1 MSNIDKSRF
10 RLPPVYPITDSRIS
24 GLSHTEQVR
33 RLIDGGARFIQLRE
47 KHVAARDFFRDAS
60 AAISYAHQNQALI
73 VINDRID
80 IAVATGADGVHLG
93 QTDLPP
99 EAARRLLGND
109 AIIGFS
115 THSVEQLKDALR
127 MPIDYIAIGP
137 IFPTSTKENPNPTVG
152 IDGITMAKY
161 FVGDTPL
168 VAIGGITAANAKS
181 VLVRGADSAAIIS
194 DLLRKPR
201 EISNRYQ
208 EMLNIVCQG

>member
-1 MSNIDKSRF
+1 
-10 RLPPVYPITDSRIS
+10 
-24 GLSHTEQVR
+24 
-33 RLIDGGARFIQLRE
+33 
-47 KHVAARDFFRDAS
+47 
-60 AAISYAHQNQALI
+60 
-73 VINDRID
+73 
-80 IAVATGADGVHLG
+80 
-93 QTDLPP
+93 
-99 EAARRLLGND
+99 
-109 AIIGFS
+109 
-115 THSVEQLKDALR
+115 